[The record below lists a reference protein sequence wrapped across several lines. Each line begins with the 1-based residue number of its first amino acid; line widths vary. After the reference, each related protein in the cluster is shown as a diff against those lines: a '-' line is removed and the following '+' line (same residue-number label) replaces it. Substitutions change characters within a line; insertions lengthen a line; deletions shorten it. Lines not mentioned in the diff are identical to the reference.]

1 MFNRNTLKKFCR
13 NTSSNNKI
21 NLVSCLENKIQHLKG
36 EIIINIGKVM
46 ILLSYFLILI
56 VL

>member
-1 MFNRNTLKKFCR
+1 MFKNTLKNFCR